1 MTLPTSMNALILKQD
16 GYGVTRTGAAIETL
30 EPYLDYGSL
39 PVPKPGPGEVLIRV
53 RMASVNPSDL
63 YFIKGEYG
71 QPRVKGAAAGFE
83 GVGDVVDGNG
93 LFARYLKGKRVAF
106 AGGVNGSGAW
116 ADYIVV
122 EAAMCVVVKPAMRD
136 EDAAGH
142 VVNPVTAW
150 TMFDIVKQSGSK
162 SFVFTAAF
170 SQLGK
175 LMAGLARDNG
185 YAMIAV
191 IRKES
196 QAAHLRD
203 LGAKHVLLQ
212 SDPEFASKLAALI
225 KAEKPRVLLDAV
237 ANQIS
242 ADIFTAMP
250 ARARWIVYGKLDT
263 EALSAQRTRPADF
276 HEQEDRGILADEL
289 VPAGVDSQQAEDAA
303 RGAEPLHHRRLE
315 HGSGGHRQAGRCHAR
330 PARGAENRRRQGDDR
345 AIAGWVR

>member
-1 MTLPTSMNALILKQD
+1 MTLPSSMNALILKGD
-16 GYGVTRTGAAIETL
+16 GFGNTRTGAAIETL
-30 EPYLDYGSL
+30 EPYLEYGTL
-39 PVPKPGPGEVLIRV
+39 PVPKPGPGQVLIKV

-71 QPRVKGAAAGFE
+71 QPRIKGAAAGFE
-83 GVGDVVDGNG
+83 GVGDVVEGKGFYAN
-93 LFARYLKGKRVAF
+93 YLKDKRVAF
-106 AGGVNGSGAW
+106 VGGVNGSGAW

-150 TMFDIVKQSGSK
+150 TMFDIVKASGSK

-175 LMAGLARDNG
+175 LIAGLARDNG

-196 QAAHLRD
+196 QAAHLRE
-203 LGAKHVLLQ
+203 LGAKHVLVQ
-212 SDPEFASKLAALI
+212 SDPEFTSKLAALL
-225 KAEKPRVLLDAV
+225 KSEKPRVLLDAV
-237 ANQIS
+237 ANQLS

-250 ARARWIVYGKLDT
+250 ARARWVVYGKLDT
-263 EALSAQRTRPADF
+263 EAPALKEPGQLIFMNKKIEGYWLMNWFRKASIIEKLKTLRAVQNRFISGAWSTEVVATVKLSEAMR
-276 HEQEDRGILADEL
+276 EL
-289 VPAGVDSQQAEDAA
+289 PEALKIGDGKIMIVP
-303 RGAEPLHHRRLE
+303 
-315 HGSGGHRQAGRCHAR
+315 
-330 PARGAENRRRQGDDR
+330 
-345 AIAGWVR
+345 